1 MTMDMRRTERPAPA
15 IAALPRTAASAALYA
30 DSLLVRTPQSRKTAL
45 LLCIFLGWMG
55 CHRFYVGKKGSGRL
69 YLMTCGLFFVG
80 VLVDLALIL
89 TDSFDD
95 RYGQPLA

>member
-1 MTMDMRRTERPAPA
+1 MPQ
-15 IAALPRTAASAALYA
+15 TAASAAFYA
-30 DSLLVRTPQSRKTAL
+30 DSLLVHASQRRRTVL

-80 VLVDLALIL
+80 VLVDLVLIL
-89 TDSFDD
+89 TGSFED
-95 RYGQPLA
+95 RHGQPLA